1 MLSTNEIRQF
11 INDIRENVKNFTY
24 SGLVSECNKYFPS
37 IPISVVDFTNE
48 KFFSRQ
54 REYGGLNVV
63 HRGREIT
70 NPQNRPHSFVSDISY
85 IQDKDLDLIKKY
97 GRVNKPRQSMFY
109 GALGYHTASWETL
122 SKGVEFRN
130 SGSGMVTVGTWII
143 EQPLKLVQMPHSEK
157 VFNALYEIVSY
168 KPERLKLEH
177 IKEHNEQLK
186 RDIGNDIAYEVLE
199 LFGDAFAN
207 FDTKTDND
215 YFLSNYYAD
224 RIFNQ
229 IDGFKV
235 GEEIDGIIYPSVPSS
250 FEENNIVLKPSTVD
264 TKLKFSSAMQV
275 WIVHHLKTGKGAQFI
290 PIEQRVHADENGK
303 LLWR

>member
-1 MLSTNEIRQF
+1 MPHLLNMPTPNEIRQF
-11 INDIRENVKNFTY
+11 IKDIPQNVRNLKYNE
-24 SGLVSECNKYFPS
+24 LVFQCNKFFPS
-37 IPISVVDFTNE
+37 MPISVVDFTNE
-48 KFFSRQ
+48 KFFFRQ

-63 HRGREIT
+63 HRGRKIT
-70 NPQNRPHSFVSDISY
+70 NPQNRPHPFVADISY
-85 IQDKDLDLIKKY
+85 IKDKDVDLIEKY
-97 GRVNKPRQSMFY
+97 GRVNKPKQSLFY

-143 EQPLKLVQMPHSEK
+143 EQPLKLVQMPYSEK
-157 VFNALYEIVSY
+157 VFIALYDIVSY
-168 KPERLKLEH
+168 KPERLKLKQ
-177 IKEHNEQLK
+177 IKEHNKQLK
-186 RDIGNDIAYEVLE
+186 KQIGNDIAYEILE

-229 IDGFKV
+229 IDEFKV

-250 FEENNIVLKPSTVD
+250 FEENNIVLKP
-264 TKLKFSSAMQV
+264 
-275 WIVHHLKTGKGAQFI
+275 
-290 PIEQRVHADENGK
+290 
-303 LLWR
+303 